1 LNELPAVSQR
11 FKGQDNEKLCSF
23 TVTSDMVKSKLLK
36 LKMDEAPSI
45 DLVDTR
51 MLLELAK
58 VISVTVAE
66 LFKKSLKSG
75 DVP

>member
-1 LNELPAVSQR
+1 
-11 FKGQDNEKLCSF
+11 
-23 TVTSDMVKSKLLK
+23 MVKSKLLK